1 MSDVVIDWLYYSRA
15 SNGYCSLDIFQ
26 PNVWPFWA
34 YITYTMRYITD
45 QKSLMQILD
54 LISCSDIPV
63 LPVTFHWWCFSK
75 KQCIQCREES
85 IPIQI
90 VADDFFTSETW
101 QHDIFTCVSFL
112 LTFQQF
118 LYMFCYVFH
127 VQQLLI
133 AVSQANFFLLVC
145 CITL

>member
-90 VADDFFTSETW
+90 VADDFRIWNLTAWYIYLCFHSSYFSTVLVYVLLCISCTTTIDCSFTS
-101 QHDIFTCVSFL
+101 
-112 LTFQQF
+112 
-118 LYMFCYVFH
+118 
-127 VQQLLI
+127 
-133 AVSQANFFLLVC
+133 
-145 CITL
+145 